1 MSEKIEILGGV
12 PLRGRAPISG
22 AKNSVLPI
30 LAATVMTGGRSEILN
45 CPELSDV
52 RASMRILRCLG
63 CEAEYRDSAVTVRS
77 DGLCGAQ
84 IPAELMREMR
94 SSIIFLG
101 AILARFGEARLCAPG
116 GCDIGLRPI
125 DLHLAAFREMGVHID
140 ECGGVIRCKC
150 PNGIRGA
157 DISLSFPSVGATEN
171 VMLAACAAKGRT
183 RIFNAA
189 REPEIVDLAAFLNR
203 AGARVRGAG
212 SAEIV
217 IDGGARLSGCRHR
230 VIPDRIAAGS
240 FLAAGAITGGSVTAV
255 GARAEHLRTVLPVFR
270 AAGCE
275 VSETSDG
282 LRLDAPERLK
292 AVNYIRT
299 MPYPGFPTDL
309 QAVVTACMCV
319 ADGVSIVRET
329 IFENRYK
336 HVPDLVRLGADIRL
350 EDGVAVIRGARRLT
364 GAQVTAADLRGGF
377 ALLLAG
383 LAAEGKTTVFGVEH
397 IDRGYENV
405 CENLRRL
412 GARIRRSRENG
423 DGI

>member
-63 CEAEYRDSAVTVRS
+63 CEAEYRDCAVTVRS

-183 RIFNAA
+183 
-189 REPEIVDLAAFLNR
+189 
-203 AGARVRGAG
+203 RGAG